1 MKKNA
6 LAALEGLF
14 TIVGEALIEGDFDGS
29 DKSEIEAQ
37 HELARLAIE
46 ELKRPAD
53 GQLVRHIRA
62 TLAHVTGLRYQH
74 FDYELEQ
81 LSVIALR
88 DLNRLLR
95 DVEEE
100 ITKAQRTIPLWPGGP
115 SITT

>member
-1 MKKNA
+1 MRKPE

-14 TIVGEALIEGDFDGS
+14 TIVGEALIEGDFDGP
-29 DKSEIEAQ
+29 DKAEIEAQ
-37 HELARLAIE
+37 HELARLIIE
-46 ELKRPAD
+46 EAKWPAD
-53 GQLVRHIRA
+53 GQLIRHIRA

-74 FDYELEQ
+74 FDNELEQ
-81 LSVIALR
+81 LSGLALR